1 MKKPNFFI
9 IGAPKCG
16 TTSLAAWLAQH
27 PQVFMS
33 PRKEPHHFN
42 TDMKNHLTRPRS
54 MYERLFAG
62 AKDSHIAVGEASTW
76 YLYSDVAVPN
86 ILEYNPD
93 ARFIV
98 CLRNPVEMAP
108 SLHEQCRFAAHEHIA
123 DFAAA
128 WALREERH
136 HGRAVSFW
144 CREPKQLSYGR
155 ACLLGSMLERL
166 YERVPRQNVLALL
179 LDDMRGDAGREYR
192 KALAFLDLMDDR
204 RRDFPVENAAKEP
217 RFIFVQHIARLGY
230 WVKLR
235 TGITRSYGLA
245 RMNTR
250 PRPRVPLAAGLIREV
265 EEYYRADIAKLEA
278 LLGRD
283 LSHWFRASARRERHA
298 A

>member
-1 MKKPNFFI
+1 MKKPDFFI

-16 TTSLAAWLAQH
+16 TTSLAAWLAEH
-27 PQVFMS
+27 PHVFMS

-42 TDMKNHLTRPRS
+42 TDMKNYLTRSRS
-54 MYERLFAG
+54 LYERLFSRAG
-62 AKDSHIAVGEASTW
+62 DQHLAVGEASTW

-93 ARFIV
+93 ARFVV

-128 WALREERH
+128 WALRDERH
-136 HGRAVSFW
+136 RGRAVSFW

-166 YERVPRQNVLALL
+166 YQRVPREKVLTIL
-179 LDDMRGDAGREYR
+179 LDDMRANPGCEYR
-192 KALAFLDLMDDR
+192 RVLEFLGVADDR
-204 RRDFPVENAAKEP
+204 RAEFPVENAAKEP
-217 RFIFVQHIARLGY
+217 RYLLGQQIARIGY

-235 TGITRSYGLA
+235 TGITRSFGLA
-245 RMNTR
+245 RLNTR
-250 PRPRVPLAAGLIREV
+250 PRPRAPLAAELVPEL
-265 EEYYRADIAKLEA
+265 EEYFRADIARLEA

-283 LSHWFRASARRERHA
+283 LSHWFRANGRRERHA